1 VVYIIYSL
9 KDRIPGR
16 GWLSVIHFAL
26 DTSRFDHQNASG
38 MMIREIIP
46 LANIYPTFRDPN
58 HHNSQHFRLVKY
70 DHLISFTQIKGGNDF
85 SNLSE
90 SFWRPVDRWPWRSVS
105 PGWGRMDRH
114 AEESGGRVTSRM
126 GGGSCHDWVY
136 TDWWLAGFSRWFSH
150 VFKSLKDIN

>member
-1 VVYIIYSL
+1 MVYIIYSL

-114 AEESGGRVTSRM
+114 AEESGGKGDVADGWWVVSRL
-126 GGGSCHDWVY
+126 GIH
-136 TDWWLAGFSRWFSH
+136 WLVIGWLFSVIFTC
-150 VFKSLKDIN
+150 F